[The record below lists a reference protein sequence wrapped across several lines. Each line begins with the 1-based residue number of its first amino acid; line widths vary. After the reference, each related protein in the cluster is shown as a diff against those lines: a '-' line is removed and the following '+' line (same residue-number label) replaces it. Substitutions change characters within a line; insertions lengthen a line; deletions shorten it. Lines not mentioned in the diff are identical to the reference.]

1 MVTIRARMMK
11 PEARCQRYDD
21 DDTRTQ
27 HTRHSLQ
34 TITPTVL
41 TPSKTN
47 SVAIILCPVP
57 SASALSGCRRQL
69 TDDASSSSNG
79 GMMRRRRRRET
90 RPFGASTRSKRG
102 WETST
107 LLVALT
113 TNGFSAERRIGFPQ
127 RVCVAGKANTGGG
140 GEMGEEGERTIEG
153 TRSVGGDVMLQRARS
168 PLVVL

>member
-1 MVTIRARMMK
+1 MMVTIRARMMK
-11 PEARCQRYDD
+11 PEARCQRYD

-90 RPFGASTRSKRG
+90 RPFGASTRLKRG
-102 WETST
+102 WRRRRF
-107 LLVALT
+107 LLPSQPTVSQL
-113 TNGFSAERRIGFPQ
+113 SAGSVFRS
-127 RVCVAGKANTGGG
+127 VCVLRGKRTPVAAAKWARR
-140 GEMGEEGERTIEG
+140 ER
-153 TRSVGGDVMLQRARS
+153 VQ
-168 PLVVL
+168 